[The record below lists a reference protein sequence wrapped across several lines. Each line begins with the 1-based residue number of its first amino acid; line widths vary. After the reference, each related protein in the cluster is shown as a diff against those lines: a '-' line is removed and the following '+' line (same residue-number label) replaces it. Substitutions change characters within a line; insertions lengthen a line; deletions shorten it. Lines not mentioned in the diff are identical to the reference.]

1 MGHKT
6 SLSNFK
12 KIEIISSIFSNHDTV
27 RLEINYK
34 KEKRK
39 RNKNSQ
45 HMEAKKHASKQ
56 PMDPLTNYRINKK
69 YSKKKKEIKKTQTE
83 MKAKT

>member
-6 SLSNFK
+6 SLSNCK
-12 KIEIISSIFSNHDTV
+12 KIEIISSIFSNHDTL

-39 RNKNSQ
+39 SSKNPQ
-45 HMEAKKHASKQ
+45 HMEAKKRASKQ
-56 PMDPLTNYRINKK
+56 PMDPLRNYRRSKK
-69 YSKKKKEIKKTQTE
+69 DSKRKKKK
-83 MKAKT
+83 